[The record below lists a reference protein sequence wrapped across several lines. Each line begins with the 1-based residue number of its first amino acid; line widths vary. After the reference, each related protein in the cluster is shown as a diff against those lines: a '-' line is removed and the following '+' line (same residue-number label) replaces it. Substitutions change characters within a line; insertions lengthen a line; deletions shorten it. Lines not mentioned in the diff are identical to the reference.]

1 LSKIFICYRREDS
14 AHAAL
19 AIYMR
24 LEQHFGREHLFMDV
38 DDIPLGVDFRDWLD
52 RQIRQC
58 DLVLVVMGR
67 HWLTAEDA
75 NGQRRLDAPRDFV
88 RTEIEIALER
98 NIPLIPVLLDD
109 AQMPDEAALPA
120 SIAPLAYRNA
130 ATVHAAGRHFRGH
143 MEHLIRGIE
152 WQLAQPPESAPET
165 ETEQQSIAPDIH
177 FISIEGGA
185 DGAPAEQGLN
195 QGQRNAIEHMQRKG
209 RLTVADYMAA
219 AQVSR
224 YTATRG
230 LHDLVI
236 RGLVECRRGPHG
248 AYFVTAGREDSPGPS
263 GDDPRQD
270 AQPAEAVAAGLNPRT
285 PQAAHAES
293 PELSSEIRQLLTE
306 INNPATDPPRRLAIG
321 DSLAELGD
329 PRPGVG
335 LRPDGL
341 PDIAWVE
348 IPATPLTWQSW
359 QSWQSVGRRRLP
371 TYWIAKYPLTNA
383 QFQCFIDDGGYRE
396 DRWWQFTKPPVLE
409 LPRWPQGNRPRTAVD
424 WYEALAF
431 CRWLTA
437 WLGLSEGSI
446 RLPTE
451 LEWQKAAR
459 GKKGFDYPWGTEYR
473 SGFANVDETAEP
485 NAGPWYLEQTTAV
498 GVYPHGR
505 SPYGVEDLAGTVW
518 EWCVNRY
525 ETPAATTLDNSGAAR
540 ALRGGSW
547 SNPPGSARAV
557 VRLRYRPDIRD
568 TCWGFRLASSVPI
581 DAVR

>member
-75 NGQRRLDAPRDFV
+75 NGQRRLDALRDFV

-120 SIAPLAYRNA
+120 SIAPFAYRNA

-152 WQLAQPPESAPET
+152 RLLALPLQDQPRAQPTSAE
-165 ETEQQSIAPDIH
+165 
-177 FISIEGGA
+177 
-185 DGAPAEQGLN
+185 
-195 QGQRNAIEHMQRKG
+195 
-209 RLTVADYMAA
+209 
-219 AQVSR
+219 
-224 YTATRG
+224 
-230 LHDLVI
+230 
-236 RGLVECRRGPHG
+236 
-248 AYFVTAGREDSPGPS
+248 
-263 GDDPRQD
+263 
-270 AQPAEAVAAGLNPRT
+270 
-285 PQAAHAES
+285 PQIS
-293 PELSSEIRQLLTE
+293 PEIRRLLAEIA
-306 INNPATDPPRRLAIG
+306 NPATEPPRRLAIG
-321 DSLAELGD
+321 DRLAELGD

-335 LRPDGL
+335 VRADGL

-348 IPATPLTWQSW
+348 IPAGPFIFQN
-359 QSWQSVGRRRLP
+359 GERRELP
-371 TYWIAKYPLTNA
+371 TFWMAKYPVTNA
-383 QFQCFIDDGGYRE
+383 QHQCFIDDGGYK
-396 DRWWQFTKPPVLE
+396 DGRWWRDLVL
-409 LPRWPQGNRPRTAVD
+409 PGPAQPSWPQRNRPRTNVD
-424 WYEALAF
+424 WYEAVAF

-437 WLGLSEGSI
+437 RLALPEDSI

-451 LEWQKAAR
+451 LEWEKAAR
-459 GKKGFDYPWGTEYR
+459 GEQGLKYPWGAEYR
-473 SGFANVDETAEP
+473 SGFANVGETEDP
-485 NAGPWYLEQTTAV
+485 KKGPWSLRQTTAV
-498 GVYPHGR
+498 GAYPHGG

-518 EWCVNRY
+518 EWCLNKHEDLNAV
-525 ETPAATTLDNSGAAR
+525 AADTSGAAR

-547 SNPPGSARAV
+547 DVHPRLARAGLRFGGPPV
-557 VRLRYRPDIRD
+557 LRYVRG
-568 TCWGFRLASSVPI
+568 GFRLLSSVPI
-581 DAVR
+581 NADR